1 MSELPRIVACGETS
15 VVIRRFKPE
24 DLDAMQKFA
33 RGLPEHDLL
42 FLGRD
47 LKHRKVIEAWLA
59 EIEDGFIDSLLA
71 EGEEGVVASSAV
83 VRDPLGWSPHVGEV
97 RLLVAPVLR
106 GQGLGRAMLEES
118 FRIALQ
124 RDLRKLTAHMTPD
137 QTGAIALFES
147 LGFRGEALLKDHVMG
162 RDGQVHDLAVLALDV
177 ARGAAAHNAFGL
189 PSDR

>member
-1 MSELPRIVACGETS
+1 MSELPRTLDCAGTAVT
-15 VVIRRFKPE
+15 IRRFKPE
-24 DLDAMQKFA
+24 DLDAMMKFA
-33 RGLPEHDLL
+33 RALPEHDLL

-71 EGEEGVVASSAV
+71 ESAEGVVATSAV

-97 RLLVAPVLR
+97 RLLVSPTMR
-106 GQGLGRAMLEES
+106 GHGLGRAMLEES
-118 FRIALQ
+118 FRIAIQ
-124 RDLRKLTAHMTPD
+124 RELRKLSAKMTPD

-147 LGFRGEALLKDHVMG
+147 LGFRGEALLKDQVMG

-177 ARGAAAHNAFGL
+177 TRAAGAMEAFGMGAG
-189 PSDR
+189 